1 MANDV
6 SLFNF
11 KGHEIRTMVIDGE
24 PWFIAGDLCAALGLP
39 TGKGSGRWLRG
50 YGVIEKKPVNRQ
62 AHPEL
67 FSGTK
72 ARSATIISRESLYK
86 IAMYSDRPEAKHLW
100 NWVARVVLPSI
111 LRDDLPTVGEW
122 HVVSGE
128 TSEDEV
134 IFKAI
139 EVMKRRMECLAA
151 EQEKAKAIID
161 GLLSYTTVS
170 EYR

>member
-1 MANDV
+1 MAHDV

-11 KGHEIRTMVIDGE
+11 KGHELRTMVIDGE

-67 FSGTK
+67 FIRSK
-72 ARSATIISRESLYK
+72 AQTATIISRESLYK

-100 NWVARVVLPSI
+100 NWVARVVLPAI
-111 LRDDLPTVGEW
+111 LGDDLPTVGDG
-122 HVVSGE
+122 HLVSGE
-128 TSEDEV
+128 PSEDEV

-139 EVMKRRMECLAA
+139 EVMKRRMERLAA
-151 EQEKAKAIID
+151 EQAKAKAIID
-161 GLLSYTTVS
+161 GLLSCTTVS